1 MAAAFCN
8 TPKIF
13 CGFQISP
20 NSFIRRELAILEKNG
35 IDCAYFRRQNKS
47 IFRERTQSSPAVPN
61 IPSAIKYGTISLTET
76 RRMEH
81 IDWQLRRFREGGD
94 RPAIIWRDRACTYS
108 ELIDRYEQWLS
119 HLEAAGIRA
128 GDSVGVLADFSPGAV
143 SCLLALLK
151 MRCILVPL
159 SWESQDQHQ
168 EFFKIAELDHCVEID
183 RQDQG
188 SAIKLKNRRNHP
200 LLEQLRAADKAG
212 LVLFSS
218 GSTGKP
224 KAILH
229 SLPELL
235 NKFRKPRHC
244 YRTLAFLLFDHIG
257 GFNTLCYTLANLGC
271 VVVASD
277 HSVAS
282 VCRVIEKHRVE
293 LLPTSPSFLNLMLLS
308 EAHKSHDLSSLRL
321 ITYGTEVMPERTLR
335 MANEAFPQA
344 RFLQTYG
351 LSELGILRSKSAS
364 SDSLLVKIGGEDY
377 ETRVVDGRLQ
387 IRAQSSML
395 GYLNAPSPFDADGW
409 FDTGDSVLREGDYYR
424 ILGRQSDII
433 NVGGQKVYPSEVEQV
448 IAEMNEVIDVSVKG
462 EEHLLMGHV
471 VTATVQM
478 EESVSGV
485 QMRKRIAE
493 YCKGRLQP
501 FMLPVKVKVVTEG
514 QVNYRFKK
522 IRR

>member
-1 MAAAFCN
+1 MTGDFAQDPSAA
-8 TPKIF
+8 T
-13 CGFQISP
+13 
-20 NSFIRRELAILEKNG
+20 NG
-35 IDCAYFRRQNKS
+35 IS
-47 IFRERTQSSPAVPN
+47 ICSHAL
-61 IPSAIKYGTISLTET
+61 K
-76 RRMEH
+76 RMEY

-94 RPAIIWRDRACTYS
+94 CPAIIWRDRAWTYS
-108 ELIDRYEQWLS
+108 ELTDRYEQWLS
-119 HLEAAGIRA
+119 HLAAAGIRT

-168 EFFKIAELDHCVEID
+168 EFFKIAELDHRVEID
-183 RQDQG
+183 EQDQG
-188 SAIKLKNRRNHP
+188 IAIKLENRRNHP
-200 LLEQLRAADKAG
+200 LMEQLRAADKAG

-244 YRTLAFLLFDHIG
+244 YRTLTFLLFDHIG

-271 VVVASD
+271 VVVAAD

-308 EAHKSHDLSSLRL
+308 EAHKSYDLSSLRL

-409 FDTGDSVLREGDYYR
+409 FDTGDSVIREGDYYR

-433 NVGGQKVYPSEVEQV
+433 NVGGQKVYPVEVEQV
-448 IAEMNEVIDVSVKG
+448 IAEMSGVIDVSVQG

-478 EESVSGV
+478 EEPVPGM

>member
-1 MAAAFCN
+1 
-8 TPKIF
+8 
-13 CGFQISP
+13 
-20 NSFIRRELAILEKNG
+20 
-35 IDCAYFRRQNKS
+35 
-47 IFRERTQSSPAVPN
+47 
-61 IPSAIKYGTISLTET
+61 
-76 RRMEH
+76 MEH
-81 IDWQLRRFREGGD
+81 IDWQLQRFQEGRD
-94 RPAIIWRDRACTYS
+94 QPAIIWRDHPCTYS
-108 ELIDRYEQWLS
+108 ELTDRHGQWLS
-119 HLEAAGIRA
+119 QLEGAGVGP
-128 GDSVGVLADFSPGAV
+128 GDAVGVLSDFSPGAV
-143 SCLLALLK
+143 SCLLALLD

-159 SWESQDQHQ
+159 SWESHDQHQ
-168 EFFKIAELDHCVEID
+168 EFSRTGELDHRVEID
-183 RQDQG
+183 AQDQG
-188 SAIKLKNRRNHP
+188 AVIGLEHRRNHP
-200 LLEQLRAADKAG
+200 MMEQLRAANKAG

-244 YRTLAFLLFDHIG
+244 YRTLTFLLFDHIG
-257 GFNTLCYTLANLGC
+257 GFNTLFYTLANLGC
-271 VVVASD
+271 VVVAAD
-277 HSVAS
+277 RSVAS
-282 VCRVIEKHRVE
+282 VCEVIEKHRVE

-308 EAHKSHDLSSLRL
+308 EAHKSYDLSSLQL

-335 MANEAFPQA
+335 MANAAFPKA

-351 LSELGILRSKSAS
+351 LSEIGILRSKSES
-364 SDSLLVKIGGEDY
+364 DDSLRVKIGGEDY
-377 ETRVVDGRLQ
+377 ETRVADGRLQ

-395 GYLNAPSPFDADGW
+395 GYLNAPSPFDEEGW
-409 FDTGDSVLREGDYYR
+409 FDTGDSVVREGDYYR

-433 NVGGQKVYPSEVEQV
+433 NVGGQKVYPAEVEQV
-448 IAEMNEVIDVSVKG
+448 IAEMNGVIDVSVKG

-478 EESVSGV
+478 AEPAPAV

-493 YCKGRLQP
+493 HCKGRLQP
-501 FMLPVKVKVVTEG
+501 FMIPVKVKVATEG